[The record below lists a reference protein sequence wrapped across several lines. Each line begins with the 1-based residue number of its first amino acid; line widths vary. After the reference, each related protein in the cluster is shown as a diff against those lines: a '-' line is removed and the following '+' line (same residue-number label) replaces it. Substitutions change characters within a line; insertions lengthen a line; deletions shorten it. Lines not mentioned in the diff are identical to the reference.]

1 MSSVIFVFFSGVEK
15 SDRVDILPPSKVK
28 NKGSGAGGRR
38 LQSGKEKG
46 MDLQNKS
53 KRKCGRCG
61 EYAGHNSRKCPKV

>member
-1 MSSVIFVFFSGVEK
+1 M
-15 SDRVDILPPSKVK
+15 DILPPSKAK

-61 EYAGHNSRKCPKV
+61 EYAGHNSRKCLKV